1 MVSLRILVMYTRRF
15 MDVEASSLKS
25 PIGLVGLP
33 GIANIGRIA
42 MQTLTSV
49 LDATHVM
56 DFFSND
62 FPPRVLVSKGI
73 SSCPKSSL
81 HLYRAAPD
89 EPHDLLILTAD
100 FQPASGSGVFEYADY
115 VASEFSN
122 LGVKE
127 MYSLAAYEQGYQEY
141 FGSFPSPPRVYI
153 SASSQNLLD
162 KISQADGM
170 IATEE
175 GVVVG
180 ANGIIPSWA
189 ASIYDM
195 EGACLLGETIGVIKA
210 DYRAARILL
219 EKLTDLV
226 GIKAHFD
233 VIDTEVEKVVEF
245 IEWAM
250 DEIAQKGLPSNED
263 SSPSDRYIG

>member
-1 MVSLRILVMYTRRF
+1 
-15 MDVEASSLKS
+15 
-25 PIGLVGLP
+25 
-33 GIANIGRIA
+33 
-42 MQTLTSV
+42 
-49 LDATHVM
+49 
-56 DFFSND
+56 
-62 FPPRVLVSKGI
+62 
-73 SSCPKSSL
+73 
-81 HLYRAAPD
+81 
-89 EPHDLLILTAD
+89 
-100 FQPASGSGVFEYADY
+100 
-115 VASEFSN
+115 
-122 LGVKE
+122 

-162 KISQADGM
+162 KLSQADGM
-170 IATEE
+170 IPTEE

-189 ASIYDM
+189 ASVYDM

>member
-1 MVSLRILVMYTRRF
+1 MYTRRF
-15 MDVEASSLKS
+15 MDVDASSLKS
-25 PIGLVGLP
+25 PIGIVGLP
-33 GIANIGRIA
+33 GIANVGRIA
-42 MQTLTSV
+42 IQTLTNV
-49 LDATHVM
+49 LDATHVL

-62 FPPRVLVSKGI
+62 FPPRVLVRKGI
-73 SSCPKSSL
+73 SRVPRSSI

-89 EPHDLLILTAD
+89 EPHDLVLLTAD
-100 FQPASGSGVFEYADY
+100 FQPASGNGVFEYADY

-141 FGSFPSPPRVYI
+141 FGSFPSPPRVYV
-153 SASSQNLLD
+153 SASSQGLLD
-162 KISQADGM
+162 RLSQADGM
-170 IATEE
+170 IPTEE

-180 ANGIIPSWA
+180 ANGVIPNWA

-195 EGACLLGETIGVIKA
+195 EGACLLGETMGVIKA
-210 DYRAARILL
+210 DYRAARVLL
-219 EKLTDLV
+219 EKFADLV

-250 DEIAQKGLPSNED
+250 EEIAQKGPLSDDD

>member
-1 MVSLRILVMYTRRF
+1 MYTRRF
-15 MDVEASSLKS
+15 MNLEASTLKS
-25 PIGLVGLP
+25 PIGIVGLP
-33 GIANIGRIA
+33 GIANVGRVAI
-42 MQTLTSV
+42 QTLTNV
-49 LDATHVM
+49 LDAKHVA

-62 FPPRVLVSKGI
+62 LPPRVIVRKGI
-73 SSCPKSSL
+73 SHCPKSSI

-100 FQPASGSGVFEYADY
+100 FQPSSGNGVFEYADY

-127 MYSLAAYEQGYQEY
+127 MYALAAYEQGYQEY
-141 FGSFPSPPRVYI
+141 FASFPSPPRIYV
-153 SASSQNLLD
+153 SASSQELLD
-162 KISQADGM
+162 KISKADGVVT
-170 IATEE
+170 TEE

-189 ASIYDM
+189 ASVYDM
-195 EGACLLGETIGVIKA
+195 EGACLLGETMGVIKA

-219 EKLTDLV
+219 EKLTDII

-233 VIDTEVEKVVEF
+233 VIDTEVKKVVEF
-245 IEWAM
+245 IKWAM
-250 DEIAQKGLPSNED
+250 DEIAQKGPPVSD
-263 SSPSDRYIG
+263 DTSPSDRYIG